1 MVKSGLIERIY
12 KKYTYSPPNVQC
24 EEKKVSTLS
33 EKLYNESLY

>member
-1 MVKSGLIERIY
+1 MVKSGQIERIY